1 MTSFAY
7 RWITLVFAAII
18 GFSIVACKP
27 GVDRESG
34 AQREAV
40 VPPDLASETVKPPEP
55 DRRPI
60 EITQHG
66 YTRTDPYA
74 WLKDRSWERVLQNPD
89 ALDPEIRTYLKAENQ
104 YYKKATA
111 HLAALQ
117 ADLFREMRARIPENQ
132 ETAPAPFGNYVYWSR
147 FRENGQHPVFM
158 RRPRDGGKETVLV
171 DGDKE
176 SSGRSYFKISTVVPS
191 PSQALVAYGVDD
203 TGSES
208 FRIRIRDV
216 ETGADLPNVAARTTG
231 AIVWA
236 SDSKSFFYVERDEK
250 QRPKRVKRH
259 VIGTASDGDELI
271 YEEPDDQLF
280 LTIQKSQ
287 SSEYLFLWSGNRV
300 VSEARYVPLSA
311 PAAKPAVIVSRA
323 KNVLYYPEHRGNE
336 FFLLTNEGGAVDFK
350 IVAAPIAQI
359 GSNAWREV
367 VPHRPGRYIYGAVA
381 YDDFMVRLERID
393 ATPRLVISD
402 YVKSE
407 FEIDFPDSA
416 YHIQFDPGYE
426 FKTSSIR
433 FRYQTPAQPEQTFDY
448 DVGSKTRT
456 LLKTQHIP
464 SGHDP
469 AEYVVGTLSAETS
482 DGVFV
487 PVTTLRR
494 KSTKMDGKAP
504 LLLYGYGSY
513 GRYVPDKFSTHV
525 LSVVDRGAVYAIAH
539 VRGGGAKGRQW
550 YLDGKL
556 GKKMNTFTDFVAAAD
571 ALIDRGYTSS
581 GKIVIRGGSAGGLLV
596 GAAVNLRPDLFAGV
610 VAEKPFVDVLN
621 TMSEPSLTLTPTEWS
636 EWGDPVSSEAAYRW
650 IASYAPYENIRADE
664 TYPPILATAG
674 LTDFQ
679 VTYWEPAKWIAR
691 LRAEARGGPFLLQTN
706 MSAGHGGAGAR
717 FDKVEEEAHVYAFIL
732 DAMGLNANAVAR

>member
-7 RWITLVFAAII
+7 RWVASAFAAMIS
-18 GFSIVACKP
+18 FSIVACKP
-27 GVDRESG
+27 DMDRESG
-34 AQREAV
+34 VQRETSA
-40 VPPDLASETVKPPEP
+40 PSSLATETVKPPQA

-74 WLKDRSWERVLQNPD
+74 WLKDSSWERVLQDPD
-89 ALDPEIRTYLKAENQ
+89 ALDPEIRAHLKAENA
-104 YYKKATA
+104 YYKQATA
-111 HLAALQ
+111 HLAGLQ
-117 ADLFREMRARIPENQ
+117 TDLFREMRGRIPVNE
-132 ETAPAPFGNYVYWSR
+132 ETTPAPFGDYAYWRR
-147 FRENGQHPVFM
+147 FREDGQHPVFM

-176 SSGRSYFKISTVVPS
+176 APGQSYFKISTVVPS
-191 PSQALVAYGVDD
+191 PSQALVAYGVDN

-208 FRIRIRDV
+208 FRIRIRDI
-216 ETGADLPNVAARTTG
+216 ETGADLPEVEARTTG

-236 SDSKSFFYVERDEK
+236 SDSKSFFYVERDGK

-259 VIGTASDGDELI
+259 VLGSASEDDELI

-287 SSEYLFLWSGNRV
+287 SGEYLFLWSGNRV

-311 PAAKPAVIVSRA
+311 PATKPAVIVPRA
-323 KNVLYYPEHRGNE
+323 ENVLYYPEHRGDE

-350 IVAAPIAQI
+350 IVAASIAQI

-381 YDDFMVRLERID
+381 YHDFMVRLERID
-393 ATPRLVISD
+393 ATPRLVVFD
-402 YVKSE
+402 YAEAE
-407 FEIDFPDSA
+407 FEIDFPDPA

-426 FKTSSIR
+426 FETSSIR
-433 FRYQTPAQPEQTFDY
+433 FRYQSPAQPEQTFDF
-448 DVGSKTRT
+448 DVGAKTRT
-456 LLKTQHIP
+456 LLKTQRIP

-469 AEYVVGTLSAETS
+469 AEYVVETLTAEAA
-482 DGVFV
+482 DGAFV

-494 KSTKMDGKAP
+494 KSTEMDGTAP
-504 LLLYGYGSY
+504 LLLFGYGSY
-513 GRYVPDKFSTHV
+513 GRYVPDKFSAHV
-525 LSVVDRGAVYAIAH
+525 LSLVDRGAVYAIAH

-556 GKKMNTFTDFVAAAD
+556 GKKMNTFTDFIAAAD
-571 ALIDRGYTSS
+571 ALIGRGYTSA

-691 LRAEARGGPFLLQTN
+691 LRAEARVGPFLLQTN

-732 DAMGLNANAVAR
+732 DAMGLNAVAR